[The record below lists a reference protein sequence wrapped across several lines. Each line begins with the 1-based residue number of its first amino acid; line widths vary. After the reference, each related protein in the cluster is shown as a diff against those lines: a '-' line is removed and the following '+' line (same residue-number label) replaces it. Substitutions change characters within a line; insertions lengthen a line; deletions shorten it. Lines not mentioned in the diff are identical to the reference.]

1 MRKIILVCFFN
12 LLVISVYAQKEVQ
25 VKSATVSFQIKNAG
39 LMVNGSFK
47 EVKASIYFDE
57 NNLSNSSMNGSLSVN
72 SIETGIG
79 LRNNHLKKGVYF
91 NVEKFPT
98 IFMKSIKFEK
108 KDKMYLGYFLL
119 TIKGVTKET
128 VVDFSVS
135 KNNIEGSF
143 IVNRLDFGVGDKSFV
158 MANEVIVSVN
168 LIQ

>member
-1 MRKIILVCFFN
+1 
-12 LLVISVYAQKEVQ
+12 
-25 VKSATVSFQIKNAG
+25 
-39 LMVNGSFK
+39 
-47 EVKASIYFDE
+47 
-57 NNLSNSSMNGSLSVN
+57 
-72 SIETGIG
+72 
-79 LRNNHLKKGVYF
+79 
-91 NVEKFPT
+91 
-98 IFMKSIKFEK
+98 MKSIKFEK

-119 TIKGVTKET
+119 TIKGVTKEI